1 MGEITTNVN
10 WIATVVGA
18 VIAFALGWLWY
29 SPKLFGEKWAQGVRI
44 SFDDTAAPPLM
55 AMLMQAIATFLL
67 AWVVA
72 VTAVNDALLTIILIT
87 LAIVAMVISGG
98 LFAQKNRYAIA
109 TEAGYIVAMVVVMII
124 CQAVI

>member
-1 MGEITTNVN
+1 MGEITTDVN

-18 VIAFALGWLWY
+18 AIAFALGWLWY
-29 SPKLFGEKWAQGVRI
+29 SPKLFGHKWAQGVRI
-44 SFDDTAAPPLM
+44 SFDDKTAPPMM
-55 AMLMQAIATFLL
+55 AMLTQAIATFLL

-87 LAIVAMVISGG
+87 LTIVVMVISSG
-98 LFAQKNRYAIA
+98 LFAQKSRYAIA

-124 CQAVI
+124 CQGVI